1 MGRASDIRKTQ
12 FEVDREITNPVARG
26 LNNFYVPQAK
36 PVVSQSQR
44 DLIDSLAYVVPALN
58 RYQEKKEEILTAE
71 ETAKGIEAFQKNKI
85 GFKKAVADGLIPE
98 GANPHFVI
106 AYNQMELE
114 DKGRK
119 FSNIIKQKYAEQQG
133 ALLESTDPNV
143 VNDFIKNE
151 LDIFMKDNNID
162 GYDSEDI
169 VNHFLPKVDGVE
181 SEINNNVA
189 NGRIAVIQNKAEQS
203 YASSIYELITEGFNI
218 DADNIEELIGDK
230 INGEILKYSDVKTT
244 SSLNKIAVETIITHA
259 KDNLDIETLDIIG
272 NVKTQG
278 GKTLADIPEYKDL
291 INTAEQQIYAELKEI
306 ESFKRTYDDNKR
318 KDKYREDTKNFS
330 EFLTNPTKDGEAI
343 KFIDLTPR
351 DIEDYLVQNNI
362 TEPDTK
368 TYIRSLYNNKLQ
380 FLNNIAEDV
389 NVINDIDNLIF
400 QDPFNPEIENLIAQ
414 AVENNDIT
422 SERAMGYSDTLETQK
437 AGSRSTLL
445 NNDLL
450 TQLESNGVRTIQ
462 KGDFASNSEVALVS
476 NRFTSSFTTDVRT
489 IASEVEADTS
499 ITPANKQFEFEK
511 RVRARYE
518 ELLRIYTI
526 PDVPSSDEAI
536 EEATMEAD
544 DPDKFKIKTDF
555 DNKTEQKD
563 NLISDIKG
571 LEANLVTVQEEN
583 QAKIDKYTKK
593 KQKAQNKLA
602 TNQERLANAK
612 SEAMKKTYQGRIDD
626 ANEDIADYNEIIN
639 EAQSKI
645 DNLQNNINK
654 KLEQVTALNTEI
666 NKLKEQLK

>member
-26 LNNFYVPQAK
+26 LNNFYVPQAE

-44 DLIDSLAYVVPALN
+44 DLIDSLAYVVPSLN

-133 ALLESTDPNV
+133 ALLENTDPNV

-151 LDIFMKDNNID
+151 LDVFMKDNNID

-181 SEINNNVA
+181 GEINNNVA

-259 KDNLDIETLDIIG
+259 KDNLDIETLEIIG
-272 NVKTQG
+272 SVKTQG

-291 INTAEQQIYAELKEI
+291 INTAEQQIYGELKEI
-306 ESFKRTYDDNKR
+306 DAFKRNYDDNKR

-330 EFLTNPTKDGEAI
+330 GFLTNPTKDGEAI

-351 DIEDYLVQNNI
+351 DIEDYLEQNNI
-362 TEPDTK
+362 TEPQTK
-368 TYIRSLYNNKLQ
+368 RDIRSLYSNKLQ

-389 NVINDIDNLIF
+389 NVINDINELIF
-400 QDPFNPEIENLIAQ
+400 LDPFNPEIENLIRQ

-422 SERAMGYSDTLETQK
+422 SEKAIGYSEIIETQK
-437 AGSRSTLL
+437 AGSRSIFVSNPLV
-445 NNDLL
+445 NDL
-450 TQLESNGVRTIQ
+450 ENSGVRLIQ
-462 KGDFASNSEVALVS
+462 KGEFASKTEIAIVS
-476 NRFTSSFTTDVRT
+476 NRFTSSFTTSVRT

-499 ITPANKQFEFEK
+499 IAPANKEFEFEK

-518 ELLRIYTI
+518 ELLKIYTL
-526 PDVPSSDEAI
+526 PAVPSSDEVI

-544 DPDKFKIKTDF
+544 DPDKFQIKTDF
-555 DNKTEQKD
+555 DNKTQKIQD
-563 NLISDIKG
+563 LRNDLKALQTNLSK
-571 LEANLVTVQEEN
+571 VQEES
-583 QAKIDKYTKK
+583 QAKIDKYIKK
-593 KQKAQNKLA
+593 KQKAQDKL
-602 TNQERLANAK
+602 TKSEEKLANAK
-612 SEAMKKTYQGRIDD
+612 SEPMKKTYQGRIDD
-626 ANEDIADYNEIIN
+626 FNEDIVEYDEIIN

-645 DNLQNNINK
+645 DNLKSNITD
-654 KLEQVTALNTEI
+654 KLNEVTALNTEI
-666 NKLKEQLK
+666 NNLKEQLK